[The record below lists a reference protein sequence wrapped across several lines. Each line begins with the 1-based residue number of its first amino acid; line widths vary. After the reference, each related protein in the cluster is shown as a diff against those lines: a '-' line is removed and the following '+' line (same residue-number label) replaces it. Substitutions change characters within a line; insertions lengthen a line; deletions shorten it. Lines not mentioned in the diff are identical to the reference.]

1 MRAFIFPGRRK
12 TKATREPGIPLF
24 TSPFLLFVM
33 SVQTDVRHY
42 RGEKI
47 SKKMP
52 EQQVELA
59 APSFVCKSMG
69 DSNASHNRDIVFN
82 PTKNTDSHLLKERA
96 GTGMVASIRSR
107 NSRQS
112 LI

>member
-1 MRAFIFPGRRK
+1 MFDTTEVK
-12 TKATREPGIPLF
+12 
-24 TSPFLLFVM
+24 
-33 SVQTDVRHY
+33 
-42 RGEKI
+42 KI